1 MSKIY
6 SRPVFTGRLTMS
18 RKKSVQLAS
27 KVFYRNAEQ
36 IVNFLS
42 GVSGLKDS
50 YRVWCTEY
58 GIIRLYLE
66 FEVLMLKAIVGA
78 VNNDTKTISESSGL
92 SFPKHLT
99 QDVCTYLI
107 IGNGYFDFR
116 GRDGL
121 IHTIKEYVPKDHYLT
136 KAVKNDKYKTA
147 LEQLIALR
155 NFSSHRSEQSKKAA
169 VTATG
174 AVKIGS
180 AGKWL
185 MVENRFVSIVDSLT
199 DLAEEIESGAPY

>member
-1 MSKIY
+1 
-6 SRPVFTGRLTMS
+6 MS
-18 RKKSVQLAS
+18 RKKSVRLAS
-27 KVFYRNAEQ
+27 KAFCKNAEQ

-42 GVSGLKDS
+42 GTSGLKDS
-50 YRVWCTEY
+50 YRIWCAEY
-58 GIIRLYLE
+58 GIIRLYME
-66 FEVLMLKAIVGA
+66 FEVLMLKSIVGA
-78 VNNDTKTISESSGL
+78 INNDTKTISESSGL

-121 IHTIKEYVPKDHYLT
+121 IGTIKKYVPKDHYLT
-136 KAVKNDKYKTA
+136 KAVKNDNYKSA

-155 NFSSHRSEQSKKAA
+155 NFSAHRSAMSKKAA

-174 AVKIGS
+174 GVKIGS

-185 MVENRFVSIVDSLT
+185 MVEGRFISIVDSLS